1 MVLVFLANV
10 GLCWVPLAE
19 FISEN
24 DSVLVG
30 SPIKLASNKFSL
42 KTAQISL
49 KESKKKG
56 WAGMALE
63 DSIRLVKGD
72 Y

>member
-1 MVLVFLANV
+1 M
-10 GLCWVPLAE
+10 
-19 FISEN
+19 
-24 DSVLVG
+24 LVG